1 VRREI
6 EIQHKGEQFHIL
18 NSANLP
24 TSPSFPNRLLFAAG
38 GLGAG
43 LALGLGIAAW
53 LEVRDKAIRTE
64 TDVEA
69 VMELSM
75 LTSLR
80 GWENAMRIRT
90 TRKWGRARSLTLPTK
105 NR

>member
-1 VRREI
+1 
-6 EIQHKGEQFHIL
+6 L

-75 LTSLR
+75 LTSLPWVGKR
-80 GWENAMRIRT
+80 DENQDD
-90 TRKWGRARSLTLPTK
+90 KKVGARSQSRGANKEPVEV
-105 NR
+105 